1 MRAAHSTNIAPG
13 MGPERMRTS
22 SSDSGCDVHLDPLD
36 LRFSSLESTVKVWQ
50 ARLEEVVK
58 QEVNRAE
65 EVTHWATEALRHC
78 NLGTKV
84 TEHFFYFV

>member
-36 LRFSSLESTVKVWQ
+36 HHTSSLEIMVKVWK
-50 ARLEEVVK
+50 ARLVEVVN

-65 EVTHWATEALRHC
+65 EVTQWAAEALRHC
-78 NLGTKV
+78 NQGRKD
-84 TEHFFYFV
+84 TEFFFFFF